1 MPCSSIYCIN
11 GAGSYDGNYGVAPT
25 SHNGYDYFTGDTLP
39 TYYIFSSVTEN
50 SWCLSTVLDGPC
62 LLFGKSPCLSNCP
75 DLCDN
80 FFGIG
85 PCLTPTPTPTPFC
98 NVDFEAILDC
108 AVTPTPTPTPT
119 VTPTPTMTPTPSS
132 TNPCGGISLSV
143 TAITYTPTP
152 TPTPSITPTQTP
164 DITRPCNFTGVV
176 TFNTIDDFL
185 RCATSK
191 KFRDCSNGFLFHST
205 QVILTPNG
213 VSPTVG
219 SVFRAVING
228 DSVCVVY
235 DGQVENISG
244 ADDITLID
252 EIGQESLGGCNNCIP
267 IPSQT
272 PTPTPTLTPTPTPSQ
287 VPLNCFE
294 YLIENLDPFS
304 SNLYDYKDC
313 SDSFVS
319 VLIPASGSV
328 TICASVAPMD
338 STFSITLIGP
348 CLI

>member
-85 PCLTPTPTPTPFC
+85 PCLTPTPTPTP
-98 NVDFEAILDC
+98 
-108 AVTPTPTPTPT
+108 
-119 VTPTPTMTPTPSS
+119 
-132 TNPCGGISLSV
+132 
-143 TAITYTPTP
+143 
-152 TPTPSITPTQTP
+152 
-164 DITRPCNFTGVV
+164 
-176 TFNTIDDFL
+176 
-185 RCATSK
+185 
-191 KFRDCSNGFLFHST
+191 
-205 QVILTPNG
+205 
-213 VSPTVG
+213 
-219 SVFRAVING
+219 
-228 DSVCVVY
+228 
-235 DGQVENISG
+235 
-244 ADDITLID
+244 
-252 EIGQESLGGCNNCIP
+252 
-267 IPSQT
+267 
-272 PTPTPTLTPTPTPSQ
+272 SQ
-287 VPLNCFE
+287 VPPNCFE